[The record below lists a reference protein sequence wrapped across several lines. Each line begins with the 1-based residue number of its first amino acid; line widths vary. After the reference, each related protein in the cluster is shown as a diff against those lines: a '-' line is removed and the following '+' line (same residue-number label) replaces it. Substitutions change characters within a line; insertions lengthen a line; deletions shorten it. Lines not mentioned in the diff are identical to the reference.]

1 MNKIEIILIRHGKTI
16 ANEKRLYC
24 GKTDLS
30 LSNSGV
36 VELKKLKES
45 LKYPKC
51 DKYFT
56 SGAKRANETFK
67 ILYENNEFIEL
78 RGFFEYDFGDF
89 EMKSYED
96 LKEDE
101 RYIEWITDKSGEVKC
116 PKGESKNA
124 YKKRIREQFISFI
137 KDINNMKI
145 NSALLI
151 SHGGTIGT
159 ILEEFYDNSKNFYTW
174 QPSFGQGYKITV
186 EFLNNKFEITKVED
200 IKNI

>member
-1 MNKIEIILIRHGKTI
+1 MTQETEKHIE
-16 ANEKRLYC
+16 
-24 GKTDLS
+24 
-30 LSNSGV
+30 
-36 VELKKLKES
+36 KKLLEKVNS
-45 LKYPKC
+45 
-51 DKYFT
+51 
-56 SGAKRANETFK
+56 SGK
-67 ILYENNEFIEL
+67 IYL
-78 RGFFEYDFGDF
+78 
-89 EMKSYED
+89 
-96 LKEDE
+96 
-101 RYIEWITDKSGEVKC
+101 
-116 PKGESKNA
+116 
-124 YKKRIREQFISFI
+124 I